1 MKRKGRI
8 GSLWNS
14 CVLLFA
20 VVSSSP
26 SPLRDRL
33 GFVGSLQREGR
44 AVYLRG
50 GQEQQTAISSGNRL
64 KAFVD
69 DEVLVGHRNL
79 DSSNKQVFIMYI
91 FYFSA
96 LVDASPTT
104 MASGSISSS
113 SPREQFQPLNKHVQ
127 HTKRS

>member
-1 MKRKGRI
+1 MKQRGQI

-26 SPLRDRL
+26 SPLRDEL
-33 GFVGSLQREGR
+33 EFVGSLQREGR

-69 DEVLVGHRNL
+69 EEVLVGHRNL

-91 FYFSA
+91 FYFST

-104 MASGSISSS
+104 TASGSISTS
-113 SPREQFQPLNKHVQ
+113 SPREQFRSLNKHVQ